1 MSQQLENHLTML
13 NVHQNYT
20 NRLNLDDVANDFI
33 AENEHRKLV
42 NGTEFKITDFTV
54 EIEPVYFT
62 VSGCSICQTIRNDA
76 PSNDA
81 LSNCI

>member
-13 NVHQNYT
+13 NVHQNYA
-20 NRLNLDDVANDFI
+20 NRLNLDDVI

-42 NGTEFKITDFTV
+42 NGTEFKITDLTV